1 MPAYPDSGNT
11 HQRFTVRLDQLIILD
26 ALHAAYAGDEA
37 GRRFL
42 LRDADGLARKRLV
55 HRAYRFGQRCKAV
68 RICFSAACDLAIRM
82 YDEPVLPRPATT
94 LSSQEARP

>member
-1 MPAYPDSGNT
+1 MAPQPDTGNT

-55 HRAYRFGQRCKAV
+55 HRAYRFGQRCKRAHM
-68 RICFSAACDLAIRM
+68 CFSAAVDVAIQQ
-82 YDEPVLPRPATT
+82 YDRPVLAGSLKAHSRP
-94 LSSQEARP
+94 